1 VSLYVFVFPCFRNYL
16 ITGSQAA
23 NLQIC
28 DILLL
33 AEPFLLLNTGKE
45 SQRLP
50 ISRAMLDSA
59 CYLTLRD
66 SIIDII
72 LSSDKEELR
81 PARELARKFQAHEF
95 YKKIGNTIVISSQ
108 SWQKALWDMS
118 EDEIEKAILDG
129 SDFNPND
136 VIVEKR
142 KIHHGQKENN
152 RECPIPCQ

>member
-1 VSLYVFVFPCFRNYL
+1 
-16 ITGSQAA
+16 
-23 NLQIC
+23 
-28 DILLL
+28 
-33 AEPFLLLNTGKE
+33 
-45 SQRLP
+45 
-50 ISRAMLDSA
+50 MLDSA

-108 SWQKALWDMS
+108 SWHKALWDMS

-129 SDFNPND
+129 SDFGSDD